1 MNCEKYQHLISP
13 LLDGELSDKESQ
25 AVQTHLSICAD
36 CAKLHEDF
44 AMVFNL
50 CEDNFVETPAPPNS
64 QALWCRI
71 NNVIENEIKPEIEAE
86 ETKRRIAPSF
96 FSRVWNSSWHFSPTQ
111 VVSSVL
117 GIALI
122 SSLLTVVGI
131 KNFIPSEDGLSETNS
146 EPTLF
151 ESVLAKTGIVKS
163 QQEKHD
169 KRIASQKSAI
179 QYWEKRVKARK
190 AEWDTPLQ
198 SAFDR
203 NLGEIDKAVNQY
215 TKVLETSPKD
225 KIYNEMLHSALDEKM
240 EFLREF
246 SEL

>member
-13 LLDGELSDKESQ
+13 FLDGELSAKESL
-25 AVQTHLSICAD
+25 AVKTHLSICVD
-36 CAKLHEDF
+36 CAKIHEDF

-50 CEDNFVETPAPPNS
+50 CEDSFSEADEPPNP

-71 NNVIENEIKPEIEAE
+71 NNIIENEIKPEIEAE
-86 ETKRRIAPSF
+86 ETKRKNKSGF
-96 FSRVWNSSWHFSPTQ
+96 LTRVFNSSWQFSPTQ

-151 ESVLAKTGIVKS
+151 ESVLAKAGIIES

-179 QYWEKRVKARK
+179 RYWEKRVRARK
-190 AEWDTPLQ
+190 TEWDTALQ

-215 TKVLETSPKD
+215 SKVLEDRPKD